1 MSEKVIPVFF
11 MYGAEMAQL
20 LYADPNATVPSW
32 MLTCHSL
39 LRGAGRFALIFSLKV
54 AMSLENLWI
63 IMSLVTCCS
72 TIILSTLLM
81 NSMGL
86 TLSLRACLMTVSVW
100 GMMPSTAQQR
110 M

>member
-1 MSEKVIPVFF
+1 
-11 MYGAEMAQL
+11 
-20 LYADPNATVPSW
+20 
-32 MLTCHSL
+32 
-39 LRGAGRFALIFSLKV
+39 
-54 AMSLENLWI
+54 MSLENLWI

-100 GMMPSTAQQR
+100 GMIPSTAQQR